1 MDFPVG
7 DLMDE
12 QACYDFL
19 VNVFQPDGICCPNG
33 CGTDRLGIHKRDRAP
48 ILVYR
53 CKSCRRVFTAFT
65 GTVLA
70 NVRRSTTDM
79 VLIIR
84 GITQGVSTA
93 QLARELQCDPDRL
106 LDLRHKIQAHVAAKL
121 DRAPLQDEV
130 TETDEMFQNA
140 GEKGILTQTWPTRQD
155 VEPTNDAGTE
165 TTIMTAR
172 RL

>member
-1 MDFPVG
+1 MDFAIG
-7 DLMDE
+7 NLMDE

-19 VNVFQPDGICCPNG
+19 VDVFQPDGICCPNG
-33 CGTDRLGIHKRDRAP
+33 CEKDRLGVHKRNRAP

-53 CKSCRRVFTAFT
+53 CKSCGRVFTAFT
-65 GTVLA
+65 ETVLA

-79 VLIIR
+79 VLILR

-93 QLARELQCDPDRL
+93 QLARELECDPDRL

-121 DRAPLQDEV
+121 DRTSLQDEV

-140 GEKGILTQTWPTRQD
+140 GEKGILTQIRPTRQD
-155 VEPTNDAGTE
+155 VEPTNDVGTG